1 MMRKSLF
8 IAVLWT
14 AALAAASQAFAQA
27 QDSGEPNGLAQ
38 MQLTDAQIQQYLDAA
53 PEVEAAMSAAP
64 PSNSDAPD
72 AKTVAKLEDVA
83 KKHKFANYGEF
94 DAVAG
99 NIMLVLE
106 GVDPESKKYVGAEVE
121 LKKEMAS
128 VQVNKQ
134 LSAEDKKSELAEL
147 NEEMKAIVPIKFKSN
162 IDLVLKS
169 YDKIVATQ
177 EQEQK
182 Q

>member
-1 MMRKSLF
+1 MIRKGLL
-8 IAVLWT
+8 IAVLW
-14 AALAAASQAFAQA
+14 AGALAAAPQALA
-27 QDSGEPNGLAQ
+27 QDSTAPNGLAQ
-38 MQLTDAQIQQYLDAA
+38 MQLTDAQVQQYLDAA
-53 PEVEAAMSAAP
+53 PEVEAAMGAAP
-64 PSNSDAPD
+64 PSNTDSPD
-72 AKTVAKLEDVA
+72 VKTVAKLEGIA
-83 KKHKFANYGEF
+83 KTHKFANYGEF